1 MLHRAIG
8 DRADRGLGRFA
19 LKLAGSRPIPPGMS
33 LSSIASSGLRAASRA
48 FEIAAQNVSSP
59 SFSEVQAAE
68 SVRAVRAADT
78 RASDARTFEDGLG
91 YLGRP
96 DLATEMVS
104 MISAQRAFTASLTVL
119 KAEDEMTSILV
130 DMKR

>member
-1 MLHRAIG
+1 
-8 DRADRGLGRFA
+8 
-19 LKLAGSRPIPPGMS
+19 MS

-48 FEIAAQNVSSP
+48 FEISAQRVSHP
-59 SFSEVQAAE
+59 SFSEVE
-68 SVRAVRAADT
+68 STEAVRAVRAEA
-78 RASDARTFEDGLG
+78 RSSDDALG
-91 YLGRP
+91 YLSSP